1 MQVALSSHSGK
12 KAPEKQRKEKKDED
26 AQKTEDI
33 LGDILPPKEFAME
46 NGQLWVQT
54 VLSTPATRTEVVQ
67 LQIELDKRLEQRQ
80 ARDIGICPVRE
91 ELF

>member
-1 MQVALSSHSGK
+1 MLPQANSLVKFSTPVLVSVAGSLRCHSGK
-12 KAPEKQRKEKKDED
+12 KAPEKQQKKEKKDEE

-54 VLSTPATRTEVVQ
+54 VLSTPATRT
-67 LQIELDKRLEQRQ
+67 
-80 ARDIGICPVRE
+80 
-91 ELF
+91 